1 MKTLTQKYQ
10 KAVNT
15 TAVVTTAVVST
26 SAFANG
32 GALDMSSA
40 TTQLGLA
47 LAAIGALG
55 AAKLAPAALVW
66 VWSIITRAASRG

>member
-1 MKTLTQKYQ
+1 MKTLNQKYQ
-10 KAVNT
+10 KVVNT
-15 TAVVTTAVVST
+15 GAVVGTGLVAS
-26 SAFANG
+26 SAFAND
-32 GALDMSSA
+32 ALDMTSA

-66 VWSIITRAASRG
+66 VWSIITRTASRG

>member
-1 MKTLTQKYQ
+1 MKTLNQKYQ
-10 KAVNT
+10 KVVNST
-15 TAVVTTAVVST
+15 VIVGTGLVAT

-32 GALDMSSA
+32 GAIDVGSA
-40 TTQLGLA
+40 TAQLGLA

>member
-10 KAVNT
+10 KSVNT
-15 TAVVTTAVVST
+15 TAVVVTGLVAS
-26 SAFANG
+26 SAFANT

>member
-1 MKTLTQKYQ
+1 MTTLNQKYQ

-15 TAVVTTAVVST
+15 TAVVAIGLVAS

-32 GALDMSSA
+32 AIDVSSA

-47 LAAIGALG
+47 LAALAALG
-55 AAKLAPAALVW
+55 AAKLAPAAIVW
-66 VWSIITRAASRG
+66 VWSIITRTASRG

>member
-1 MKTLTQKYQ
+1 MKTLNQKYQ
-10 KAVNT
+10 KVVNT
-15 TAVVTTAVVST
+15 GAVVGTGLVAS

-32 GALDMSSA
+32 ALDMTSA

-66 VWSIITRAASRG
+66 VWSIITRTASRG

>member
-1 MKTLTQKYQ
+1 MKTLNQKYQ
-10 KAVNT
+10 KVVNT
-15 TAVVTTAVVST
+15 GAVVGTGLVAS
-26 SAFANG
+26 SAFAN

-66 VWSIITRAASRG
+66 VWSIITRTASRG

>member
-1 MKTLTQKYQ
+1 MKTLNGKYQ

-15 TAVVTTAVVST
+15 TAVVATGLVAS

-32 GALDMSSA
+32 ALDMTSA

-66 VWSIITRAASRG
+66 VWSIITRTASRG

>member
-1 MKTLTQKYQ
+1 MKALTQKYQ

-15 TAVVTTAVVST
+15 TAVVATGLVAS
-26 SAFANG
+26 SAFAN

-66 VWSIITRAASRG
+66 VWSIITRTASRG